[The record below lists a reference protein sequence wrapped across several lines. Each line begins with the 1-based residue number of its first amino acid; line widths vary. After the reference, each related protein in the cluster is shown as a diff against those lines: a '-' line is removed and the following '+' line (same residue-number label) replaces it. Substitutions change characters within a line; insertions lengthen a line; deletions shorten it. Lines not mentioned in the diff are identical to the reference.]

1 MDIDNK
7 VCTVTGKH
15 KSSLAVTHDS
25 LSREPVQNNHMT
37 FGHTN
42 YTNIHLQSHFL
53 ILLIN

>member
-1 MDIDNK
+1 MDIDNE
-7 VCTVTGKH
+7 VCTVKH
-15 KSSLAVTHDS
+15 QSTLAVTHDS
-25 LSREPVQNNHMT
+25 LSQEPVQNNHVT